1 MDSSSSFTG
10 AGVGAD
16 IEECVVFGYDVS
28 TLLLKELLDD
38 VLTSLLEVLLDDVMV
53 SKSSATTQIVHAIS
67 MQNMSHSLNIL
78 EALPL
83 QKLYASF
90 KLVKSKPQDGW

>member
-53 SKSSATTQIVHAIS
+53 SKSSATTEIVHAIS

-78 EALPL
+78 ALPL